1 MSEESKKPSEE
12 TINEGDYVL
21 VDYIGKYEDESG
33 NKRIFEVTIEEEAKT
48 AGVWQK
54 DIIYQPELAI
64 IGKPGFLVKGL
75 ENSLLGMKV
84 GEQKVIEVDPED
96 GFGKRDARNL
106 ERIAVPKLRK
116 MQVEKIQPGARV
128 RIKGKIGYITNVSQ
142 GKALI
147 DFNHPLAGKKLY
159 FETTI
164 REKITEKEEQIKI
177 LLLRRIPGHPK
188 DMIDLKRDETDPKKL
203 TIIMPNTVLFM
214 QSLYYV
220 KTGIAYDMKENLGF
234 EKVDFVYSFDLSEK
248 EEKKEEEPAEK
259 KTEDKI
265 EETKKEE

>member
-1 MSEESKKPSEE
+1 MSEESKKTSEE

-33 NKRIFEVTIEEEAKT
+33 KKRIFEVTIEEEAKT

-75 ENSLLGMKV
+75 ENALLGMKI
-84 GEQKVIEVDPED
+84 GEQKIIEVDPED
-96 GFGKRDARNL
+96 GFGKREAGNL
-106 ERIAVPKLRK
+106 ERIPVQKLRK

-128 RIKGKIGYITNVSQ
+128 RIKGKIGHITTVSQ

-188 DMIDLKRDETDPKKL
+188 DMIDLE
-203 TIIMPNTVLFM
+203 
-214 QSLYYV
+214 
-220 KTGIAYDMKENLGF
+220 LGF
-234 EKVDFVYSFDLSEK
+234 SE
-248 EEKKEEEPAEK
+248 EGF
-259 KTEDKI
+259 
-265 EETKKEE
+265 